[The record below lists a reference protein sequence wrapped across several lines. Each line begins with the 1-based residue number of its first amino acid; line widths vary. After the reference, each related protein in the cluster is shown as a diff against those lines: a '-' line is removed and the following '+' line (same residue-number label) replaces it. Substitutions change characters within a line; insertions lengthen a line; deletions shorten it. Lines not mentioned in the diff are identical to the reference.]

1 VTGTKT
7 GTTTALIAV
16 VALLLAGAPGAVV
29 AADHPSGPAHG
40 EQHAARGAAE
50 GDEGAHAGE
59 HAPSHAPSIDGK
71 TLGLQLLN
79 FGVLLF
85 ILIKFGGGAIN
96 KALLARHQQL
106 KTDLA
111 AAAEARSA
119 AEERLKKQE
128 QRMANLEK
136 EIHAIRLGIKQ
147 EAEAEKA
154 RLIAAAE
161 ERARRIREETAFIIE
176 QYGKEAEAL
185 LRREAA
191 GGAVKIAEELL
202 RRAMDAR
209 DQQRFVETFVADI
222 ATERAAPPRDGGAR
236 PPVTPR
242 DVI

>member
-1 VTGTKT
+1 MMRAVRVVR
-7 GTTTALIAV
+7 ALGLSFV
-16 VALLLAGAPGAVV
+16 VALLLAGAPAAVV
-29 AADHPSGPAHG
+29 AADHASGPAHG
-40 EQHAARGAAE
+40 EEHPAKSAAE
-50 GDEGAHAGE
+50 GHEGAHGGE
-59 HAPSHAPSIDGK
+59 HAPSIDGK

-111 AAAEARSA
+111 AAAEARTQ

-176 QYGKEAEAL
+176 QQVKEAEAL
-185 LRREAA
+185 LRREASD
-191 GGAVKIAEELL
+191 GAVKIAEELL

-209 DQQRFVETFVADI
+209 DQQRFVETFVADV
-222 ATERAAPPRDGGAR
+222 AAERPAPPRDGGAR

-242 DVI
+242 NVV